1 MLIRIYKYFPIRYK
15 IIVPPVSIVVLAS
28 LVIYFNYLNKPRS
41 DSIESAKS
49 LIIKLGD
56 IISFGLGKSNN
67 HNDVLEVMNWAKKDK
82 ELRFIRVIDKNDH
95 LVIDYNP
102 DNLSSLDYEVG
113 GIMEMGKMLF
123 YTTDNIYGEVGGRLT
138 IGYSMERVYTHLSYE
153 QRNALI
159 LSVSILLI
167 GVMLSYLF
175 SHRITQRILK
185 LNNATREITQ
195 AKKEI
200 DIKKIDLD
208 LDGND
213 EIGELA
219 RDFNSMV
226 KKLNKSQRELN
237 SYSSDLVNKNFKL
250 IQSEDSLKQK
260 NLELAKT
267 NEELDNFVYSI
278 SHDIRAPLTSILGII
293 NLMKID
299 ENFSTG
305 QDYTLKIE
313 ESVKRLE
320 RYTSDVLNFSR
331 NARTIVSPNKIA
343 LTLFIKNCYQQLG
356 LRYLESVKCKCMKL
370 IVENNGSEF
379 IYTDRYRL
387 KLILSNIF
395 SNAIK
400 YRDKSK
406 PIGTIKVR
414 TMVTRSTFLI
424 SINDNGIGIK
434 QSDSNK
440 IFNMFHRANL
450 ISSGSGIGLYIV
462 KEVVKKLNGSVFVD
476 SEVKN
481 WTSFKIE
488 LPNMYDEWKINHK
501 DIVLLEKD

>member
-1 MLIRIYKYFPIRYK
+1 MVYF
-15 IIVPPVSIVVLAS
+15 
-28 LVIYFNYLNKPRS
+28 
-41 DSIESAKS
+41 
-49 LIIKLGD
+49 
-56 IISFGLGKSNN
+56 
-67 HNDVLEVMNWAKKDK
+67 
-82 ELRFIRVIDKNDH
+82 
-95 LVIDYNP
+95 
-102 DNLSSLDYEVG
+102 
-113 GIMEMGKMLF
+113 
-123 YTTDNIYGEVGGRLT
+123 
-138 IGYSMERVYTHLSYE
+138 
-153 QRNALI
+153 
-159 LSVSILLI
+159 
-167 GVMLSYLF
+167 
-175 SHRITQRILK
+175 QRILRHK
-185 LNNATREITQ
+185 TISL
-195 AKKEI
+195 
-200 DIKKIDLD
+200 L
-208 LDGND
+208 
-213 EIGELA
+213 GELA
-219 RDFNSMV
+219 KDFSTMV
-226 KKLNKSQRELN
+226 KNLKKSQRELIT
-237 SYSSDLVNKNFKL
+237 YSTDLVNKNFKL

-299 ENFSTG
+299 ENLSTG

-400 YRDKSK
+400 FRDKSK
-406 PIGTIKVR
+406 QIGTIKVWV
-414 TMVTRSTFLI
+414 TVTRNTFLI
-424 SINDNGIGIK
+424 RIDDNGIGIRR
-434 QSDSNK
+434 SDTNK

-462 KEVVKKLNGSVFVD
+462 KEVVKKLNGTVSVD
-476 SEVKN
+476 SEIKN
-481 WTSFKIE
+481 WTSFKIK
-488 LPNMYDEWKINHK
+488 LPNMHK
-501 DIVLLEKD
+501 KWEVTNENKVLLMKG